1 MKKCLIM
8 VLLVFSMLS
17 LVACNGDGY
26 TEIVAEDTQNYTA
39 TQTEIPAVSE
49 STTLVQTDVDAVM
62 ENLSGQWDLSD
73 AGILITVQA
82 DGTWD
87 TSWGDI
93 EFRGKVELTQGDGVY
108 TVEFVIL
115 EKSGPGAMYDSY
127 GNIREEAFN
136 METGEYY
143 WIPFSDDAR
152 SLWLFGT
159 YYVDSDRLVI
169 ESIWGE
175 DLGQDMKRID
185 L

>member
-1 MKKCLIM
+1 MNKYLIT
-8 VLLVFSMLS
+8 VLLVFSILT
-17 LVACNGDGY
+17 LVACNGNGY
-26 TEIVAEDTQNYTA
+26 TEVVAEETQNYAAIQNGT
-39 TQTEIPAVSE
+39 PADSE
-49 STTLVQTDVDAVM
+49 NTIHVQADVDAIM
-62 ENLSGQWDLSD
+62 ESLAGQWDLPY
-73 AGILITVQA
+73 AGILVTVQT

-93 EFRGKVELTQGDGVY
+93 GFRGKVELTQGNGDY

-136 METGEYY
+136 VETGEYY

-159 YYVDSDRLVI
+159 YFVDSDRLVI

-175 DLGQDMKRID
+175 DLGQEMERIG
-185 L
+185 